1 MPRFQPEP
9 PYRHGS
15 AAKTAVLLV
24 NLGTPEAPTPAA
36 LRRYLGEF
44 LWDPRVVEI
53 PRPLWWLILKGIIL
67 NVRPAKSAA
76 KYASIWTTDGS
87 PLKVHTE
94 KQAKLLRGLLGLRNQ
109 RDIVIAWAMR
119 YGQPSIANTLDRL
132 KAEGCVRILIVPL
145 YPQYA
150 ASTTA
155 SVIDA
160 VGAWQQ
166 RTRNQPELR
175 FIRSFPDHPGYIA
188 ALANTLRKHW
198 EKRGRPNTNEKLV
211 ISFHG
216 LPSYTLKRGDPYFCE
231 CQKTARLLA
240 EALDLTDDQWLI
252 TFQSRFG
259 RAEWLQPYTQATLEK
274 LAATGTQRVDVICP
288 GFASDCLETLE
299 EIAIECRQA
308 FLMAGGREFNYIPCL
323 NEDDTWIAT
332 LADLATQHL
341 GHWLTLPG
349 NSDSASAE
357 RARASGAVI

>member
-9 PYRHGS
+9 VHRHGS

-24 NLGTPEAPTPAA
+24 NLGTPDAPTPAA

-76 KYASIWTTDGS
+76 KYATIWTTDGS

-94 KQAKLLRGLLGLRNQ
+94 KQAKLLGGMFAFRGQ
-109 RDIVIAWAMR
+109 RDIVVASAMR
-119 YGQPSIANTLDRL
+119 YGQPSIAATLDRL
-132 KAEGCVRILIVPL
+132 KAEGCARILILPL

-155 SVIDA
+155 SAIDA
-160 VGAWQQ
+160 VAAWQQ
-166 RTRNQPELR
+166 RTRNLPELR
-175 FIRSFPDHPGYIA
+175 FVRSFPDHPGYIA
-188 ALANTLRKHW
+188 ALAGSVRRHW
-198 EKRGRPNTNEKLV
+198 EKHGRPDASGRLV
-211 ISFHG
+211 MSFHG
-216 LPSYTLKRGDPYFCE
+216 LPSFTLKRGDPYFCE

-240 EALDLTDDQWLI
+240 AALGLSDEQWLL

-274 LAATGTQRVDVICP
+274 LAADGTRRVDVICP
-288 GFASDCLETLE
+288 GFAGDCLETLE
-299 EIAIECRQA
+299 EIADEGKQA
-308 FLMAGGREFNYIPCL
+308 FLMAGGGEFNYIPCL
-323 NEDDTWIAT
+323 NENDDWIAA
-332 LADLATQHL
+332 LADLATLHL

-349 NSDSASAE
+349 SGDPASAE
-357 RARASGAVI
+357 RAKAHGAAS